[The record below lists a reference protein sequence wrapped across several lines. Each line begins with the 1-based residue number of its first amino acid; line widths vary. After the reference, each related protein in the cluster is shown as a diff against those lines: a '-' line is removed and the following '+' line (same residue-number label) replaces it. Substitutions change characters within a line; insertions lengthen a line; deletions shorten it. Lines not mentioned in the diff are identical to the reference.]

1 MDTPTPRSTPPH
13 SGDRSAHDTDEAY
26 LHALLTQAGAA
37 ALDAFGTS
45 TPDAKADGSVVTEA
59 DRVSERIIVAGL
71 HARWPQDA
79 VVGEEG
85 ARLPGGTGTR
95 WLVDPIDGTAAF
107 VEGLA
112 HWGPTVARVRGGEVT
127 HGALLLPRT
136 GDWFYHQT
144 GAPPTRNGT
153 PLAALGEGHVGR
165 REVLYVPSRLHQ
177 HMRLDWPG
185 KARNLGSHSAHLC
198 LVASGAAQAAL
209 IGPGWSP
216 WDVATG
222 LALIWAAGGVVMRL
236 PDGQPLHLDADV
248 GAPFIAGT
256 KSATTWLLQPDRL
269 RPHA

>member
-85 ARLPGGTGTR
+85 ARLPGGTDTR

-144 GAPPTRNGT
+144 GAAPMQRHA
-153 PLAALGEGHVGR
+153 LAALGEGHVGR

-216 WDVATG
+216 WDVAAG
-222 LALIWAAGGVVMRL
+222 LALIWAAGGVV
-236 PDGQPLHLDADV
+236 
-248 GAPFIAGT
+248 APSRWTAAPARRRRGCSVHCRYEIRD
-256 KSATTWLLQPDRL
+256 TWLLQPDRL